1 MRKKEIVSPTV
12 LQKLLKE
19 KNIEIIKVAVYYMAK
34 TKDKGLEE

>member
-19 KNIEIIKVAVYYMAK
+19 KNIEKIKSCCILYGK
-34 TKDKGLEE
+34 NKR